1 MNKFLLSLFISS
13 SLFARTEV
21 LEETLVT
28 DKRGNSYYILSVCK
42 DGLLYTAVTQ
52 EDMITISMAQ
62 EFAYDIDKK
71 KVSEVKCQY
80 DFKSEQEL
88 EKINKDRR

>member
-1 MNKFLLSLFISS
+1 MNKFLIMLLISS

-21 LEETLVT
+21 LEETKVT
-28 DKRGNSYYILSVCK
+28 DKRGNSYYILSICK
-42 DGLLYTAVTQ
+42 DGLLYTAVTK

-62 EFAYDIDKK
+62 EFAYNVDTR

-88 EKINKDRR
+88 EKNK